1 MKKLLK
7 AFVVMVSMLS
17 AFIIGLAVA
26 GYLLEDR
33 IVEYTISQLNNRLT
47 ATLKVKEVKASLI
60 KNFPYASVTLSHVEI
75 VEGSLETPKEFETGL
90 ISIDELTL
98 KFNLI
103 SVFSKTYSIEKM
115 LLKDGWINLYFDNS
129 GKGNFDIFTKT
140 EGSSKGWILDVHKL
154 ELDNINISYIDP
166 RTGWVCKGY
175 IEKGELNGQLN
186 ASSILVGT
194 NLKGVIGILRQGG
207 FHYLRNERLELKS
220 TFEVTDSALVIQDG
234 FSMLGGAK
242 LAVDGTV
249 GRGKGA
255 PVSLFIS
262 GDNLSVNS
270 LVLLLSQ
277 FNLSLPPNTKT
288 KGDFTFKLSID
299 GLSRV
304 DKPFLVNLKF
314 FTGNLTLSLPEKP
327 DLHLSNVIG
336 NFSNGSQGKPESTSI
351 EISQFRLETLNSY
364 AEGALRLKN
373 ITSPLYHIKVKH
385 SLDVGSLSSWGIK
398 FPATS
403 GEVSG
408 DFEALGMLDQI
419 NGISLASFENSKFN
433 AKIKVS
439 NVSFEKVGRIP
450 DIKQVSGV
458 FTIAK
463 QDITQ
468 AKLKGLLNGA
478 NFETDFSV
486 TNAGGIL
493 FGNTEAIVQ
502 ANVIVDSVNSSWL
515 LADNLETAQVQG
527 TSTWDRIQSIS
538 GDIFID
544 KFIHN
549 DFMAQPLSASFYLNK
564 NELVCNSFL
573 CRSCD
578 GIITGRIDAS
588 TILSHEY
595 TLNAD
600 VDFDG
605 IDVSKLFWSF
615 NNFKQDIVTSQ
626 NLSGLLDGNVILT
639 TKVRNGSISTNDAE
653 ATSRLTLSDGRLKNV
668 KQLESLS
675 KFIDLNELQDIYF
688 STLTNTITVRNE
700 QVIIPQMEV
709 SSSAINLFASGK
721 HSFNGEYV
729 YQTQLRLSDILFK
742 KSSAQ
747 SNQFG
752 VVEDDGDGVKVYLKI
767 EGDKQNH
774 NVSYDR
780 ATARD
785 VFRDNLKKEGEVL
798 KGIIQDEFS
807 FLKKDSLNDMQ
818 QGNGQKADTTMEEKS
833 TKFTIEWDDE

>member
-7 AFVVMVSMLS
+7 AFAIMVGMLT

-33 IVEYTISQLNNRLT
+33 IVEYTINQLNNRLT
-47 ATLKVKEVKASLI
+47 ATLNIKEVKASLI
-60 KNFPYASVTLSHVEI
+60 KNFPYASVTLSQVEI
-75 VEGSLETPKEFETGL
+75 VEGSLETPEEFETGL

-98 KFNLI
+98 KFNLF
-103 SVFSKTYSIEKM
+103 SVFSNTYSIEKM

-129 GKGNFDIFTKT
+129 GKGNFDIFRAT
-140 EGSSKGWILDVHKL
+140 EGASSGWILDVHKL
-154 ELDNINISYIDP
+154 QLDNISLSYIDP

-186 ASSILVGT
+186 ASSIFVGT

-207 FHYLRNERLELKS
+207 FHYVRNERLELNS
-220 TFEVTDSALVIQDG
+220 VLEVTDSALVIRDG
-234 FSMLGGAK
+234 FSKLGRAK

-249 GRGKGA
+249 GRGQGA

-277 FNLSLPPNTKT
+277 FNLSLPPSAQTLGN
-288 KGDFTFKLSID
+288 FTFKLTID

-304 DKPFLVNLKF
+304 DKPFLVNLNF
-314 FTGNLTLSLPEKP
+314 FTDNLTLSLPEKP

-336 NFSNGSQGKPESTSI
+336 KFSNGSQGKPESTSI

-364 AEGALRLKN
+364 VEGALRVKN
-373 ITSPLYHIKVKH
+373 ITSPLYHLKVKH
-385 SLDVGSLSSWGIK
+385 NLDVGSFNSWGIK
-398 FPATS
+398 FPVTS

-419 NGISLASFENSKFN
+419 NSISLTSFENSKFN
-433 AKIKVS
+433 ANIKVS
-439 NVSFEKVGRIP
+439 KVCFEKVGRIP
-450 DIKQVSGV
+450 DIKQVSGA

-515 LADNLETAQVQG
+515 LADNPETVKVQG
-527 TSTWDRIQSIS
+527 KSTWDRIRSIS

-544 KFIHN
+544 QFIHN
-549 DFMAQPLSASFYLNK
+549 NFTAQPLSASFYLNK

-639 TKVRNGSISTNDAE
+639 TKVRNGSISTKDAE
-653 ATSRLTLSDGRLKNV
+653 ATTRLTLSDGRLKNV

-709 SSSAINLFASGK
+709 SSSAINLFASGR

-747 SNQFG
+747 SSQFG
-752 VVEDDGDGVKVYLKI
+752 VVEDDGDGVKLYLKI

-780 ATARD
+780 ETARD

-818 QGNGQKADTTMEEKS
+818 EENDHKSDTTQEEKS